1 MRILRGEGYEC
12 GDTNT
17 GLPAKGDDM
26 KQAFAYT
33 VLNSQCD
40 DTILFLHGFMGAGRD
55 WAAISEALPER
66 RCLLVDLPAHGAS
79 VGLEDAAYTM
89 LGATR
94 GVLDVLDALAI
105 ERCHLV
111 GYSMGGRL
119 ALYLALE
126 QPERWQSVVLES
138 ASPGLR
144 TAEAQ
149 AHRRRVDAE
158 RAAAIVAN
166 FPDFLERWYRQP
178 LFASL
183 QQHPGLVKRLV
194 AQRLANDPAELGRSL
209 AGMGTGAQPS
219 LWERLSALEV
229 PTYALA
235 GALDPKYIA
244 LAHEMVAC
252 SPNLHATIVPRAGHN
267 IHAERPDAYLTALSE
282 CLI

>member
-1 MRILRGEGYEC
+1 
-12 GDTNT
+12 
-17 GLPAKGDDM
+17 M
-26 KQAFAYT
+26 KRALAYT

-40 DTILFLHGFMGAGRD
+40 DTIVFLHGFMGAGRD

-66 RCLLVDLPAHGAS
+66 RCIAVDLPGHGAS

-89 LGATR
+89 SGAAQ
-94 GVLDVLDALAI
+94 GVLDALAT

-126 QPERWQSVVLES
+126 QPKRWRSVVLES
-138 ASPGLR
+138 SSPGLQTS
-144 TAEAQ
+144 TARGQ
-149 AHRRRVDAE
+149 RRVLDAE
-158 RAAAIVAN
+158 RAAAIAAD
-166 FPDFLERWYRQP
+166 FPAFLQQWYRQP

-183 QQHPGLVKRLV
+183 QQHPGLVERLV
-194 AQRLANDPAELGRSL
+194 VQRLANDPAELGRSL
-209 AGMGTGAQPS
+209 VGMGTGIQPS
-219 LWERLSALEV
+219 LWERLPALEV

-235 GALDPKYIA
+235 GALDPKYVA
-244 LAHEMVAC
+244 LAHEMAAC